1 MFIRTSSLE
10 VEVAVRVKAGIEKVP
25 GGLMLVPLL
34 VGAVIHT
41 LAPGAG
47 EFFGSFTGAMF
58 TGLPPIL
65 GVFYVC
71 LGATLDLR
79 ATPYI
84 AKKGGA
90 LLASKIVFAAV
101 VGIVLGHFWGEAP
114 ISGGLLAG
122 MSVLAVVAALN
133 DTNGGLYM
141 SLMGQFG
148 RNRDVGAYS
157 VMSLESGPFLTM
169 VTLGIAGLSA
179 FPWQALVG
187 AILPLALGMLLGNLD
202 PAMRKFLAPAV
213 PALVPFLGLTLGL
226 TINLTAVWQAGLL
239 GIGLGLFVVI
249 CGGAVLLL
257 ADKLTGGD
265 GIAGLAAA
273 TTAGNAAVVPTIVA
287 QANPVYA
294 PAAQSATVL
303 VASSVVVTAI
313 LCPIITVLWAR
324 LVLKQPAGGSRE
336 AEATFRPDLHPHL
349 DHVPADTGETALE
362 AAHVRV
368 LDDAAPDRSRDGDR
382 TWTPDPRSGTDP
394 AEDRMD
400 QRPDRTVRPDRSE
413 GRADA

>member
-1 MFIRTSSLE
+1 M
-10 VEVAVRVKAGIEKVP
+10 AVRIKAGMEKVP
-25 GGLMLVPLL
+25 GGMMLVPLL
-34 VGAVIHT
+34 IGAVIHT
-41 LAPGAG
+41 LAPDAG
-47 EFFGSFTGAMF
+47 LFFGSFTGAMF
-58 TGLPPIL
+58 VGLAPIL

-71 LGATLDLR
+71 LGATLDVKST
-79 ATPYI
+79 AYI
-84 AKKGGA
+84 AKKGGT
-90 LLASKIVFAAV
+90 LLGSKIAFAAI
-101 VGIVLGHFWGEAP
+101 VGVVLGRFMGEAP
-114 ISGGLLAG
+114 ITGGVLSGL
-122 MSVLAVVAALN
+122 SVLAVVAALC

-157 VMSLESGPFLTM
+157 VMSLESGPFITM
-169 VTLGIAGLSA
+169 LILGIAGLSA

-202 PAMRKFLAPAV
+202 PAMRRFLAPAV

-226 TINLTAVWQAGLL
+226 TINLTAVWKAGLL
-239 GIGLGLFVVI
+239 GIGLGLFVVLV
-249 CGGAVLLL
+249 GGAVLLL
-257 ADKLTGGD
+257 ADKLTRGD

-273 TTAGNAAVVPTIVA
+273 TTAGNAAVVPAIVA

-324 LVLKQPAGGSRE
+324 RVLKQPAGGSRE
-336 AEATFRPDLHPHL
+336 ADAALATDLHVHL
-349 DHVPADTGETALE
+349 DHVPADTGESALE

-368 LDDAAPDRSRDGDR
+368 LDDTAADRSPDSDGAGTTDR
-382 TWTPDPRSGTDP
+382 GSGTKSTSDP
-394 AEDRMD
+394 TSR
-400 QRPDRTVRPDRSE
+400 RPDRTVRRDDR
-413 GRADA
+413 

>member
-1 MFIRTSSLE
+1 
-10 VEVAVRVKAGIEKVP
+10 VALRVKAGIEKVP

-41 LAPGAG
+41 VAPGAG
-47 EFFGSFTGAMF
+47 EYFGSFTGALF

-71 LGATLDLR
+71 LGATLDLKAR
-79 ATPYI
+79 PYI
-84 AKKGGA
+84 AKKGGT
-90 LLASKIVFAAV
+90 LLGSKIAFAAI
-101 VGIVLGHFWGEAP
+101 VGIVLGRFLGEAP

-122 MSVLAVVAALN
+122 MSVLAVVAALS

-169 VTLGIAGLSA
+169 LILGIAGLSA

-239 GIGLGLFVVI
+239 GIGLGLFVVLI
-249 CGGAVLLL
+249 GGAVLLL

-287 QANPVYA
+287 QANPAYA
-294 PAAQSATVL
+294 PAAESATVL
-303 VASSVVVTAI
+303 VASSLVVTAI

-324 LVLKQPAGGSRE
+324 LVLKQPVGGSRE
-336 AEATFRPDLHPHL
+336 AEATFAPDLHPHL

-368 LDDAAPDRSRDGDR
+368 VDDTAPDRSQDDDR
-382 TWTPDPRSGTDP
+382 TRTPDRRSGTDP
-394 AEDRMD
+394 AGDPMD
-400 QRPDRTVRPDRSE
+400 QRPGRIVGGDRSKGE
-413 GRADA
+413 ADA

>member
-1 MFIRTSSLE
+1 MALNI
-10 VEVAVRVKAGIEKVP
+10 KAGVEKVP

-34 VGAVIHT
+34 VGALIHT
-41 LAPGAG
+41 LAPDAG
-47 EFFGSFTGAMF
+47 KFFGSFTGALF
-58 TGLPPIL
+58 TGLAPIL

-71 LGATLDLR
+71 LGSTLDLK

-90 LLASKIVFAAV
+90 LLGSKIVFAAI
-101 VGIVLGHFWGEAP
+101 VGIVLGRLLGELP
-114 ISGGLLAG
+114 ISGGVLGGL
-122 MSVLAVVAALN
+122 SVLAVVAALN

-202 PAMRKFLAPAV
+202 VNIRKFLAPAV

-226 TINLTAVWQAGLL
+226 TINLAAVWKAGLL
-239 GIGLGLFVVI
+239 GIGLGLFVVLI
-249 CGGAVLLL
+249 GGAVLLL

-294 PAAQSATVL
+294 PAAESATVL
-303 VASSVVVTAI
+303 IASSVVVTAI
-313 LCPIITVLWAR
+313 LCPLIVVLWAR
-324 LVLKQPAGGSRE
+324 AVLKQPTGGTRE
-336 AEATFRPDLHPHL
+336 S
-349 DHVPADTGETALE
+349 
-362 AAHVRV
+362 
-368 LDDAAPDRSRDGDR
+368 DAAL
-382 TWTPDPRSGTDP
+382 SGSLP
-394 AEDRMD
+394 AH
-400 QRPDRTVRPDRSE
+400 
-413 GRADA
+413 

>member
-1 MFIRTSSLE
+1 
-10 VEVAVRVKAGIEKVP
+10 VAVRIKAGMEKVP
-25 GGLMLVPLL
+25 GGLMLIPLL

-41 LAPGAG
+41 VAPDAG
-47 EFFGSFTGAMF
+47 TFFGSFTGALF
-58 TGLPPIL
+58 TGLAPIL
-65 GVFYVC
+65 GVFYMC
-71 LGATLDLR
+71 LGATLDVK

-84 AKKGGA
+84 ARKGGT
-90 LLASKIVFAAV
+90 LLGSKIAFAAI
-101 VGIVLGHFWGEAP
+101 VGIVLGRFMSEAP
-114 ISGGLLAG
+114 ISGGVLGGL
-122 MSVLAVVAALN
+122 SVLAVVAALN

-169 VTLGIAGLSA
+169 LTLGIAGLSA

-202 PAMRKFLAPAV
+202 PDLRRFLAPAV

-239 GIGLGLFVVI
+239 GLALGLFVVFV
-249 CGGAVLLL
+249 GGTVLLV
-257 ADKLTGGD
+257 ADKLSGGD

-287 QANPVYA
+287 QANPAYA

-303 VASSVVVTAI
+303 VAASVVVTAI
-313 LCPIITVLWAR
+313 LCPIVTVLWAR
-324 LVLKQPAGGSRE
+324 MVLKQPAGGSRE
-336 AEATFRPDLHPHL
+336 AEGAFAADLHPHL
-349 DHVPADTGETALE
+349 GHVPADTGDTALE
-362 AAHVRV
+362 AAHIKV
-368 LDDAAPDRSRDGDR
+368 LDDTAAARRQDNNRDHR
-382 TWTPDPRSGTDP
+382 PP
-394 AEDRMD
+394 
-400 QRPDRTVRPDRSE
+400 QRH
-413 GRADA
+413 